1 MRLLHT
7 PQVEGVWKPY
17 VHTNCGHNFRAGLLL
32 RTLGETPEASE
43 WGQGMFAQSMSVLRK
58 VVKGRVGTVE
68 PWTFDAVVAR
78 YREARLRVRYEEA
91 ARSLREDG
99 LCVRKDSFVKGFVKG
114 EKTKPT
120 KVHKPRVIMARSPR
134 YNLELATYLA
144 PIEHVVYG
152 AFKGWGKSFYTH
164 TRLIGKGLNPAQR
177 AALLRR
183 KFEAAAGMVAFEV
196 DGKSFESH
204 LSRHQLSCE
213 HGFYKS
219 ICPSKR
225 LQRLLSWQEVFEGRG
240 PDGVGYT
247 ASGVRASGD
256 FNTGLG
262 NTLIMCGLVCSVARA
277 LGTKFDFLAD
287 GDNAVVFVSR
297 SDLPLWSASL
307 PDIFVAMGHEAEV
320 GKTAFDFP
328 EIEFGQSRP
337 VLVGGCWTMVRNPFK
352 VLSHACGS
360 YEYYADLKAD
370 LPVLRAVAYCEAVL
384 GAGVPV
390 LQAYAHMM
398 LRATSHVSKAAF
410 QRVFRR
416 RLTDYEHQRVIAR
429 GIRWELASLR
439 PVTSEARSS
448 FHTAWGIAPD
458 EQVSL
463 EEVFSRGMTLPKA
476 WCQEDVLDTCLG
488 RSELRFHDPRAV
500 V

>member
-7 PQVEGVWKPY
+7 PAVGGVWKPY

-32 RTLGETPEASE
+32 RTLGATPGASE
-43 WGQGMFAQSMSVLRK
+43 WGEGMFANSMSLLRK
-58 VVKGRVGTVE
+58 VIRGRVGIVE
-68 PWTFDAVVAR
+68 PWSTERVIAR
-78 YREARLRVRYEEA
+78 YSEARMRVRYEEA

-99 LCVRKDSFVKGFVKG
+99 LCVRSDSFVKGFVKG
-114 EKTKPT
+114 EKTKPS

-134 YNLELATYLA
+134 YNLELATYLC
-144 PIEHVVYG
+144 PIEHVVYS
-152 AFKGWGKSFYTH
+152 AFRGWGSSFYTR

-177 AALLRR
+177 AALLKK
-183 KFEAAAGMVAFEV
+183 KFDAAAGMVAFEV

-219 ICPSKR
+219 LCPSRR
-225 LQRLLSWQEVFEGRG
+225 LQKLLSWQEVFGGAG
-240 PDGVGYT
+240 PDGVSYV
-247 ASGVRASGD
+247 AEGVRASGD

-262 NTLIMCGLVCSVARA
+262 NTLIMCGLVYSVAQA

-297 SDLPLWSASL
+297 ADLPRWSSEL
-307 PDIFVAMGHEAEV
+307 PGIFVHMGHEAEV
-320 GKTAFDFP
+320 GKTAYEFP

-337 VLVGGCWTMVRNPFK
+337 VLVGGDWTMVRNPFK

-360 YEYYADLKAD
+360 YEYYRDLEADM
-370 LPVLRAVAYCEAVL
+370 PVLRAVGYCEAVL

-390 LQAYAHMM
+390 LQSFAAAI
-398 LRATSHVSKAAF
+398 LRATSRVSKRSF
-410 QRVFRR
+410 ERVFRR
-416 RLTDYEHQRVIAR
+416 RLTDYEHQRVLAR
-429 GIRWELASLR
+429 GISWELAAPR
-439 PVTSEARSS
+439 AVTREARQTFS
-448 FHTAWGIAPD
+448 TAWGVAVE
-458 EQVSL
+458 EQLRLESL
-463 EEVFSRGMTLPKA
+463 FDRGLDLPSA
-476 WCQEDVLDTCLG
+476 WSHGSMMDSCLG
-488 RSELRFHDPRAV
+488 KSSPWYWDPASV